1 MPYFFN
7 PLNFSVLPSSPNTES
22 LWCKV
27 QLENMSLIIGVVYHL
42 PGSNIEHLHNLDK
55 FLHTYNTSSSKV
67 IFMGNFNALGVDWS
81 SMTASGHEVAIRSKL
96 IHISLSC
103 GRHQIV
109 QDFTCQAVVL
119 DFVFSSSSLI
129 NTTYECDI
137 IDGIS
142 DHKGVFSSG
151 HRTKILLYL
160 LHVSRLQVC

>member
-7 PLNFSVLPSSPNTES
+7 HLNFSVVQSSPNTEP

-27 QLENMSLIIGVVYHL
+27 QLENMSLIIGVVYHP

-55 FLHTYNTSSSKV
+55 FLHSYNTSSSKV
-67 IFMGNFNALGVDWS
+67 ICMGDFNALGVDWS
-81 SMTASGHEVAIRSKL
+81 SMTASGHEVAIGREL

-103 GRHQIV
+103 GLHQIV
-109 QDFTCQAVVL
+109 QDSTCQAVVL
-119 DFVFSSSSLI
+119 DLVFSPSTLI
-129 NTTYECDI
+129 NTAYECDI

-160 LHVSRLQVC
+160 LHVS